1 MPVFFLS
8 LRLTLVYI
16 FVTFGNQFFSVMTG
30 INIGQ
35 ADGKLTRN
43 GLQALMDLY
52 SEGLFLFVRGI
63 VRSNET
69 AEELVSDVFV
79 KLWNKKEELTDIRNI
94 RSYLFVLARNESI
107 SFIRKNKQKKT
118 VGIDEISDYDVAPLE
133 NDGSELFDQEVIDRI
148 NQAIESLP
156 TKCKMAFSLAKI
168 NNLKYKEI
176 GEIMGISPLTV
187 KNHIAYALEKICSE
201 VGISRKG
208 NMVNQSDVFL
218 FIFGD
223 RF

>member
-1 MPVFFLS
+1 
-8 LRLTLVYI
+8 
-16 FVTFGNQFFSVMTG
+16 MTG

-52 SEGLFLFVRGI
+52 SESLFLFVRGI

-208 NMVNQSDVFL
+208 NMVNHSDVFL